1 MELWMLIALVMTTE
15 LGLHYFPWKLLLKGR
30 ELPRVAAYT
39 LGLLGLML
47 PFTAWLWL
55 RQDVDVIQVLWMV
68 IISGGLTVFAL
79 YGLDRYIELE
89 WKHMEACEREHASR
103 NSTDVKEN

>member
-1 MELWMLIALVMTTE
+1 MEVWMLIALVMMTE
-15 LGLHYFPWKLLLKGR
+15 LGLHYFPWKLLLKGK

-39 LGLLGLML
+39 FGLLGLML

-55 RQDVDVIQVLWMV
+55 HSDVEVLQVLWMV
-68 IISGGLTVFAL
+68 IIAGGLTVFAL

-89 WKHMEACEREHASR
+89 WRNMEAAEREDA
-103 NSTDVKEN
+103 KE

>member
-1 MELWMLIALVMTTE
+1 MELWMLIALVMMAE

-39 LGLLGLML
+39 LGMLGLMA
-47 PFTAWLWL
+47 PFSAWLWL
-55 RQDVDVIQVLWMV
+55 RKDVVVIQVLWMV
-68 IISGGLTVFAL
+68 IIAGGLTVFAL

-89 WKHMEACEREHASR
+89 WRNLEATERELDA
-103 NSTDVKEN
+103 KK

>member
-1 MELWMLIALVMTTE
+1 MAE

-39 LGLLGLML
+39 LGMLGLMV
-47 PFTAWLWL
+47 PFSAWLWK
-55 RQDVDVIQVLWMV
+55 RYEMEIIQVLWMV
-68 IISGGLTVFAL
+68 IIAGGLTVFAL

-89 WKHMEACEREHASR
+89 WRNMEATERERDA
-103 NSTDVKEN
+103 KK